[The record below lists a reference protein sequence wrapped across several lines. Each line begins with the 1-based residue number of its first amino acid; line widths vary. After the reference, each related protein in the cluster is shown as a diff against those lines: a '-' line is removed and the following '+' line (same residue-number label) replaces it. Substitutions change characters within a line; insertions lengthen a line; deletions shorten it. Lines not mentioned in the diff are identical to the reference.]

1 MKIRFDAA
9 LWDKKGSLSMT
20 DVTSPFAPVNKIHL
34 FKREGNG
41 EETASVRRPLPLA
54 AHEFYCIY
62 LCLKGSGYIE
72 TDGIQYFVQEG
83 AAIGVLPYHP
93 HRRVSSGYVQY
104 LLIRFLSADPEFVSS
119 LFGITIKLESG
130 IASYIQDLVTS
141 YENVQRTPGEQACN
155 EVGLRLA
162 LLLNKMKECERNAL
176 SEKKFSNQRVHDAL
190 QMIIAPENLNLS
202 MREIA
207 GKLGVTPGHLSD
219 LVHDKIGYPPR
230 GLRQMTRHRTAVNNL
245 LHSTLS
251 ISQIAELSGFKSIY
265 AFSRFFR
272 KITGMS
278 PSAFRRKYG
287 KTPLD

>member
-1 MKIRFDAA
+1 MKIRFDAT
-9 LWDKKGSLSMT
+9 LWDKKGNSAT
-20 DVTSPFAPVNKIHL
+20 IDVTSPFAPVNKILL
-34 FKREGNG
+34 FRREGDG
-41 EETASVRRPLPLA
+41 KTVSSDRPPVLA

-72 TDGIQYFVQEG
+72 TDGIQYFVEEG
-83 AAIGVLPYHP
+83 EAIGVLPYHP
-93 HRRVSSGYVQY
+93 HRRVNSGYVQY

-119 LFGITIKLESG
+119 LFGGTVKLESG
-130 IASYIQDLVTS
+130 TGPYIQDLVTS
-141 YENVQRTPGEQACN
+141 YENVLRNAGGQSCN

-162 LLLNKMKECERNAL
+162 LLLNKMKDCERNAL

-219 LVHDKIGYPPR
+219 LVHDKLGYAPR

-251 ISQIAELSGFKSIY
+251 ISQIAELSGFRSIY

-272 KITGMS
+272 NITGMS
-278 PSAFRRKYG
+278 PTAFRRKYG
-287 KTPLD
+287 KAPAD